1 LRFIAGTVRASSPAG
16 HHALATSAGAEEGDT
31 EMPDQKRHDEQ
42 HREQR
47 APSRDQDR
55 SQQNLGNRDRE
66 PGQGTRFDQ
75 DQDRDRDRGNQS
87 QGNPSQGNRSQ
98 GNQNPHDSG
107 RR

>member
-1 LRFIAGTVRASSPAG
+1 LRFSAVTVRASLPDG

-55 SQQNLGNRDRE
+55 SQQNMGNRDRE
-66 PGQGTRFDQ
+66 PAEGGRFDQ
-75 DQDRDRDRGNQS
+75 DRNRDRGNQS
-87 QGNPSQGNRSQ
+87 P
-98 GNQNPHDSG
+98 GNQPNRNESG
-107 RR
+107 R